1 MAPTDDERDDLID
14 DLEEQYP
21 DLDREELEAIANSMI
36 ESESLDPSET
46 VIDDLEDFIDA
57 YDSWDGEFDSYDV
70 ETSPD
75 YGNEE

>member
-21 DLDREELEAIANSMI
+21 DLDLEELEAIANSMI